1 MYDYNSK
8 FRTELMFTL
17 HKYKLMPN
25 NTFAQKRMKEFC
37 ELLYEMDIPDKP
49 EGFKNSVKRFCNI
62 FFENGEVPIKFVDI
76 FLEEVKESCRY
87 IN

>member
-25 NTFAQKRMKEFC
+25 NDLAKIRLKEFC
-37 ELLYEMDIPDKP
+37 LKLIEMDIPDKP
-49 EGFKNSVKRFCNI
+49 LGFRVSVYSFCNHFI
-62 FFENGEVPIKFVDI
+62 ENQEISKEKVES